1 MKKHYYFTPLLASM
15 FIASG
20 AYSETLYLN
29 GIWEK
34 GKTQSFSSPQ
44 AWNTSTGTANKV
56 IGKNDTLCI
65 IDRTGYT
72 KIDGNFTIKNIDL
85 GRFLAEKSSIGNI
98 TFTIT
103 KDSKGKKGSLTIDTN
118 TPKAKN
124 SVAITSNFTTKTNSQ
139 FWSKPKPQQ
148 ILTITGGNVS
158 FLNSANPAGSIE
170 FKMNTQAS
178 PMTLPTFQGG
188 IKFACPVQIY
198 NDLLISSNNKTF
210 SEGLGH
216 QVSVVSFLDKT
227 VLGVKNKKNLSYKN
241 LKVAKLPTAYFQP
254 LMIVN
259 IGDEKHSKAHMSVGN
274 FTLDRGSKAN
284 VYGTLDI
291 NGNLDISWA
300 ASLDVK
306 KGGVVNVTS
315 KNIGKFAEIKTS
327 HLARINVDG
336 ALNVINPK
344 LHKDYT
350 KFVDVQ
356 MFVGEN
362 GSLKIDGT
370 GVQGLNGLYLER
382 SLLSLK
388 KGAKV
393 YARNMVRLGEKS
405 RLQLFGE
412 NQISAKEP
420 ANKLCRLMI
429 SGRDTIVEAHANQH
443 FDSFGLATSPVTLR
457 ICGDTN
463 EIRFAQIATPN
474 WNKNFVLNIEGFK
487 NGVIK
492 VDKNDPMIS
501 TNITAKGWKNFRLEN
516 GVLTADKK

>member
-1 MKKHYYFTPLLASM
+1 MKKHYYLATLLAST

-20 AYSETLYLN
+20 AYAETLYLN
-29 GIWEK
+29 GVWEK
-34 GKTQSFSSPQ
+34 GKTQLFSSPQ
-44 AWNTSTGTANKV
+44 AWNTSKGVANRV

-65 IDRTGYT
+65 IDTSGYS
-72 KIDGNFTIKNIDL
+72 KIDGNFTVKNIDL
-85 GRFLAEKSSIGNI
+85 SRFLAEKSSIGNI

-103 KDSKGKKGSLTIDTN
+103 ESANGKKGSLTIDTN

-124 SVAITSNFTTKTNSQ
+124 SVAITSNFATKTNSE
-139 FWSKPKPQQ
+139 FLSKPKPQQ

-158 FLNSANPAGSIE
+158 FLNSANPNGSIE

-188 IKFACPVQIY
+188 IKFDCPVKIY
-198 NDLLISSNNKTF
+198 NDLLITSNNKTF

-227 VLGVKNKKNLSYKN
+227 MLAVKNKKALSYKN
-241 LKVAKLPTAYFQP
+241 FKVAKLPTAYFQP

-259 IGDEKHSKAHMSVGN
+259 IGDEKHTKAHMSVGN

-291 NGNLDISWA
+291 NGDLDISWA

-336 ALNVINPK
+336 ALNVTNPK
-344 LHKDYT
+344 LHKDCT
-350 KFVDVQ
+350 KLVDVQ

-362 GSLKIDGT
+362 GSLTIDGT

-412 NQISAKEP
+412 NQISAREP
-420 ANKLCRLMI
+420 ANKLCRIVI
-429 SGRDTIVEAHANQH
+429 SGRSTIVEVYANQY
-443 FDSFGLATSPVTLR
+443 FDGFAHSHAPVLLR
-457 ICGDTN
+457 ICDGAN
-463 EIRFAQIATPN
+463 EIRFKQISSTK
-474 WNKNFVLNIEGFK
+474 WSKNFVLNIEGFK

-492 VDKNDPMIS
+492 IDKNDPMIS
-501 TNITAKGWKNFRLEN
+501 TNIAAKGWKNFRLEN
-516 GVLTADKK
+516 GVLTADKE